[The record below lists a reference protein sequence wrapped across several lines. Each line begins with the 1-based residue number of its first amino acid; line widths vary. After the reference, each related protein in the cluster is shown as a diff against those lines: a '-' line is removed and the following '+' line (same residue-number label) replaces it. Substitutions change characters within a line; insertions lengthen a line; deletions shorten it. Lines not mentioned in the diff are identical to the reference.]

1 MSINLENLQ
10 AGNVVVLR
18 DGTQHV
24 VESVIHT
31 TPVHLLTAGDR
42 DIFHTVYLKF
52 AEDPFDVSHLYGLNG
67 NFAVL
72 EDMRDILEIREK
84 STITLSEVY
93 EKTGCL
99 VLNESRQTFS
109 LQQYDEEEG
118 LLDLEYDDGSHY
130 KSLPLTTEV
139 TVAPNGNLIIDGDEF
154 TPYQLTL
161 IKF

>member
-1 MSINLENLQ
+1 MSINLENLE

-24 VESVIHT
+24 VEAVIFT
-31 TPVHLLTAGDR
+31 VPVQLLIAEDR
-42 DIFHTVYLKF
+42 EKYHTVYLKF

-84 STITLSEVY
+84 LTISLDEVY
-93 EKTGCL
+93 EKTSLFIHHHSG
-99 VLNESRQTFS
+99 QTFKIF
-109 LQQYDEEEG
+109 QYDEGEG
-118 LLDLEYDDGSHY
+118 NLDLEYDDGSHY

-139 TVAPNGNLIIDGDEF
+139 TIAPNGNLIIDGDEF

>member
-1 MSINLENLQ
+1 M
-10 AGNVVVLR
+10 
-18 DGTQHV
+18 
-24 VESVIHT
+24 
-31 TPVHLLTAGDR
+31 
-42 DIFHTVYLKF
+42 
-52 AEDPFDVSHLYGLNG
+52 
-67 NFAVL
+67 
-72 EDMRDILEIREK
+72 
-84 STITLSEVY
+84 ITLSEVY